1 MKVVRGKRKRYGP
14 LQRNT
19 KKIVLGVLAVLLL
32 GGIAA
37 LVVAILGGRT
47 TAPVEE
53 ESSVVETVSV
63 SETSEASQK
72 PEETT
77 IDPATMVLTKQSSD
91 WQLLLVNAYNPVPDG
106 YQVELT
112 TYDDVELDKRVLD
125 AYKAM
130 HAAAQE
136 DGYTLWISS
145 GYRSPEKQQELI
157 DAEVKKNMR
166 DEGLDEE
173 AALQKAMLTITEPGY
188 SEHNTGL
195 AIDLNGVTSI
205 GTPEYE
211 WLCEHA
217 PEYGFILRYPE
228 NKEDITGINF
238 EGWHFRYVGVE
249 HAKYITEHNMCLE
262 EYIAYLLEN
271 DQL

>member
-1 MKVVRGKRKRYGP
+1 MKVMRGKRRAYGP
-14 LQRNT
+14 LQGNT

-32 GGIAA
+32 GGVAA
-37 LVVAILGGRT
+37 LVVAILGGRM
-47 TAPVEE
+47 TAPVQE
-53 ESSVVETVSV
+53 ESSVVETDSMPEE
-63 SETSEASQK
+63 SETSEDIV
-72 PEETT
+72 

-112 TYDDVELDKRVLD
+112 TYDDVELDERVLD

-130 HAAAQE
+130 HAAAQA

-145 GYRSPEKQQELI
+145 GYRSPEKQQQLI

-173 AALQKAMLTITEPGY
+173 SALQKAMLTMTEPGY

-205 GTPEYE
+205 DTPEYE

-228 NKEDITGINF
+228 NKEDITGIDF

>member
-1 MKVVRGKRKRYGP
+1 MKVMRGKRRAYGP
-14 LQRNT
+14 LQGNT

-32 GGIAA
+32 GGVAA
-37 LVVAILGGRT
+37 LVVAILGGRM

-53 ESSVVETVSV
+53 ESSVVETDSMPEE
-63 SETSEASQK
+63 SETSEDIV
-72 PEETT
+72 

-130 HAAAQE
+130 HAAAQA

-145 GYRSPEKQQELI
+145 GYRSPEKQQQLI

-173 AALQKAMLTITEPGY
+173 SALQKAMLTMTEPGY

-205 GTPEYE
+205 DTPEYE

-217 PEYGFILRYPE
+217 PEYGFILRYPG
-228 NKEDITGINF
+228 K
-238 EGWHFRYVGVE
+238 
-249 HAKYITEHNMCLE
+249 
-262 EYIAYLLEN
+262 
-271 DQL
+271 

>member
-1 MKVVRGKRKRYGP
+1 MKVMRGKRRAYGP
-14 LQRNT
+14 LQGNT

-32 GGIAA
+32 GGVAA
-37 LVVAILGGRT
+37 LVVAIFGGRM
-47 TAPVEE
+47 TAPVQE
-53 ESSVVETVSV
+53 ESSVVETASMPEE
-63 SETSEASQK
+63 SETSEN
-72 PEETT
+72 TV

-91 WQLLLVNAYNPVPDG
+91 WQLLLVNAHNPVPDG

-145 GYRSPEKQQELI
+145 GYRSPEKQQQLI

-166 DEGLDEE
+166 DEGLDET
-173 AALQKAMLTITEPGY
+173 AARQKAMLTMTEPGY

-205 GTPEYE
+205 DTPEYE

-217 PEYGFILRYPE
+217 AEYGFILRYPE
-228 NKEDITGINF
+228 DKEDITGIDF